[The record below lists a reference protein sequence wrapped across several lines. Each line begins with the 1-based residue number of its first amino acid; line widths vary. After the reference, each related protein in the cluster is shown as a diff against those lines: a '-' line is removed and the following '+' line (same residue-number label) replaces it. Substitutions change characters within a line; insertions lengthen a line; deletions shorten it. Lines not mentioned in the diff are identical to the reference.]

1 MQSAP
6 ALAILDRAHVPP
18 PGHPD
23 LTAYK
28 EWWHIALIDEAAG
41 LDLIVNLSLSG
52 DVHRAGAGRATRIL
66 LTHEAA
72 LGWTHDFVLSD
83 GLGADPGDA
92 ALALTFGGATLLVEN
107 ETLVLTLPE
116 GPQTRISGRI
126 TLHPRADPLMIWK
139 NTRIGRGRINWF
151 VVAALEAWGDLTIAG
166 RPYRLTA
173 TPAYH
178 DHNWGA
184 WFWGDNFGWD
194 WGFAARMVD
203 TRDGWL
209 SLVYDRTTDKN
220 GHVSLEHSLG
230 IWAEDRLTRF
240 FARRQVQV
248 ATAGSFGGPVARIP
262 VMTGLIDPARPV
274 GIPQV
279 LTLRAEDGDA
289 WIEARFRPE
298 QALQIAIPAEG
309 VQGLAELNETLG
321 VLSISG
327 RIGDQAFATR
337 RRACFEFLR

>member
-1 MQSAP
+1 MQPVP

-23 LTAYK
+23 LPTYK
-28 EWWHIALIDEAAG
+28 EWWHIALIDEALG

-52 DVHRAGAGRATRIL
+52 DVHRAGAGRATRIVL
-66 LTHEAA
+66 AHEAA
-72 LGWTHDFVLSD
+72 HGWTHDFALSD

-92 ALALTFGGATLLVEN
+92 ALALTFGGATLLAQD
-107 ETLVLTLPE
+107 ETLVLTLPQ
-116 GPQTRISGRI
+116 GPGSRISGQI
-126 TLHPRADPLMIWK
+126 TLHPCADPLMIWK

-151 VVAALEAWGDLTIAG
+151 VVPAMEASGDLMIDG
-166 RPYRLTA
+166 RPYLLTA

-184 WFWGDNFGWD
+184 WIWGDNFGWD
-194 WGFAARMVD
+194 WGFAARMID

-209 SLVYDRTTDKN
+209 SLVYDRTTDRQ
-220 GHVSLEHSLG
+220 GQVSLEHSLG
-230 IWAEDRLTRF
+230 IWVEHRLSHF

-248 ATAGSFGGPVARIP
+248 GMQGSFDGRVARIP

-274 GIPQV
+274 GIPQA
-279 LTLRAEDGDA
+279 LTLRAVDGDA
-289 WIEARFRPE
+289 WIEARFQPQ

-309 VQGLAELNETLG
+309 LPGLAELNETLG
-321 VLSISG
+321 LLTVTG
-327 RIGDQAFATR
+327 QIGDQAFSTQ